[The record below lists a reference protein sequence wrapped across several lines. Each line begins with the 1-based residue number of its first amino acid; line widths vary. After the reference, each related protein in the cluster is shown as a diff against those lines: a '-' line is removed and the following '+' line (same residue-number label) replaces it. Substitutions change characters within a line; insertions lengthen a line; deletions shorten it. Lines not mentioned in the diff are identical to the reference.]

1 MILEQLVILLSVKW
15 QTKTTKDHLA
25 QILKHGAWGKF
36 KIAAGGE
43 KLVLKVTKV
52 WLRSVR

>member
-25 QILKHGAWGKF
+25 QILKYGAWGKF

-52 WLRSVR
+52 WLRSAR